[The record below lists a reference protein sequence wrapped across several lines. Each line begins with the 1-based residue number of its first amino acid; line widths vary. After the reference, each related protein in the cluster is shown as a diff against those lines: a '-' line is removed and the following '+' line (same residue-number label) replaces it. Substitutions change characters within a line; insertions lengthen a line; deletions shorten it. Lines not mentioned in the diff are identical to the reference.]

1 MRSAVVAAILAILV
15 VATFGAGYL
24 AGNSVRQTET
34 VTSTSTSVGTS
45 TLTSVRTATSTLTVG
60 VPINASDIESMYATI
75 TGRPYE
81 LAVDPNDSMVYVTD
95 QFSDNLTTVDQSP
108 FAFNTTTLPS
118 PSDGIAVD
126 TDTNMV
132 YVGVTGGLAEINTTL
147 ISTYVGGGVMNDL
160 TNEVVRVLPVDI
172 KGPLAFDS
180 STHVVYGTSGST
192 CGYLDGIDTQPICSY
207 LAGVDVRTGAV
218 VANVSLGYPADS
230 IAVDPQTGMVF
241 ATGCH
246 EVQFPA
252 CNSVASV
259 VNGTSGVAVATLRL
273 NSSQSPS
280 VAVDP
285 STDLAYVSGDQLVA
299 LNGTTGDVMYKVN
312 PFECGGI
319 LNMVAIPYLNEVAAT
334 VPGNYVLVY
343 DGSTGALVD
352 MYSLPASPNFVA
364 FDPSTDQLIV
374 TLWGASLQSPSLLPA
389 GALIAFHLAASRGSV
404 DSALVNGN
412 GGACN

>member
-118 PSDGIAVD
+118 SSDGIAVD
-126 TDTNMV
+126 YNTNMV

-180 STHVVYGTSGST
+180 STHVIYGTSGNT
-192 CGYLDGIDTQPICSY
+192 CAYLDGVDTQPICTY

-241 ATGCH
+241 AAGCG
-246 EVQFPA
+246 EQYPV
-252 CNSVASV
+252 CNSIASV
-259 VNGTSGVAVATLRL
+259 VNGTSGKVVAVLRL
-273 NSSQSPS
+273 NSSQPPA
-280 VAVDP
+280 VAVNP
-285 STDLAYVSGDQLVA
+285 FTDLAYVSGDQLVA
-299 LNGTTGDVMYKVN
+299 LNGTNGDVVYKVN
-312 PFECGGI
+312 PLECGSFN
-319 LNMVAIPYLNEVAAT
+319 NMVVIPYLNEVAAAG
-334 VPGNYVLVY
+334 PGPYVLVY
-343 DGSTGALVD
+343 DGSTGALVEHVL
-352 MYSLPASPNFVA
+352 SPCQSFVRRFRPSHRPAHRDTLGGIAPVA
-364 FDPSTDQLIV
+364 
-374 TLWGASLQSPSLLPA
+374 WGATSRGANRLSPSGQP
-389 GALIAFHLAASRGSV
+389 GQRGQRPSQWGW
-404 DSALVNGN
+404 GN
-412 GGACN
+412 L